1 MAPYVPDACVELLC
15 GALACYCSVCAGA
28 VAVLCV
34 GWMLWKAPKV
44 LKWWFGL
51 LTAPLVLG
59 LAFVV
64 EVLRGWGLWWAAPT
78 DALAQQAAAVAAAVA
93 ATQRAAEAAGAAPPS
108 PESQVQPPAS
118 PAQDQQQERS
128 NGVHHGLEQ
137 QNGAA
142 AGAAGSPARAAA
154 SGRSRS
160 SSRRKGGK
168 RGQLLPDGPW
178 WPRSFGPVDL
188 AATCYWWTSLLGW
201 HLASW

>member
-1 MAPYVPDACVELLC
+1 MWRCVLLV
-15 GALACYCSVCAGA
+15 LVCAGA
-28 VAVLCV
+28 VAVLSL
-34 GWMLWKAPKV
+34 GWVFWKAPKV

-64 EVLRGWGLWWAAPT
+64 EALRGWGLWRAARPAAPT
-78 DALAQQAAAVAAAVA
+78 AGAAVAQQAAAAAAA
-93 ATQRAAEAAGAAPPS
+93 QRAAEAATPPS
-108 PESQVQPPAS
+108 PEPQVQRPAS
-118 PAQDQQQERS
+118 PTHVQDQQQS
-128 NGVHHGLEQ
+128 NGVQHGLQQ
-137 QNGAA
+137 QNGTA
-142 AGAAGSPARAAA
+142 AGAAGTPSPTAA
-154 SGRSRS
+154 SGRSKS

-188 AATCYWWTSLLGW
+188 GASCYWWTSLLGW